1 MKKIIVLMIS
11 ILIAR
16 ASFSQTDTV
25 PALTKDYYMRKAK
38 NQKITA
44 FVLVGA
50 GASMIVGGG
59 LINATEGW
67 GEGNTDKGLW
77 LCYVGG
83 AVTLSSIPFFIA
95 SHKNKV
101 KGLSLALK
109 EQPVYMPFSH
119 TTFMQPTISL
129 QIGLSK

>member
-1 MKKIIVLMIS
+1 MKKILVLIIS
-11 ILIAR
+11 MLIAR
-16 ASFSQTDTV
+16 ASFSQTDTAQ
-25 PALTKDYYMRKAK
+25 ALTKGYYMRKAK

-44 FVLVGA
+44 FVLIGA
-50 GASMIVGGG
+50 GVTMFVAGGA
-59 LINATEGW
+59 INFNDNFL
-67 GEGNTDKGLW
+67 EGNSDKGLW

-109 EQPVYMPFSH
+109 KQPVYLPYNN
-119 TTFMQPTISL
+119 TAFMQPAISL
-129 QIGLSK
+129 QIGMGK